1 MVRNGIDN
9 LARWRR
15 RLTGKRLG
23 LVTNPSG
30 VTRQLTA
37 SLDRLAENFQLVRLF
52 GPEHGVRGDLQAG
65 AAVSDY
71 RDPRWNIPVVSTYGR
86 PLEAEHLDGLDAML
100 IDLQDIGVRYF
111 TYIHTLHDLM
121 RDCARNAL
129 PLIVLDRINPLGGEL
144 LEGTRL
150 NPHFASFVGRHPIP
164 VRHGLTI
171 GEYALFLNDNAR
183 IGCPLSVI
191 PCAGWQRRQ
200 LFEETGL
207 HWVNPSPNMP
217 SPRTAAIFCGT
228 CLIEGTDLSE
238 GRGTT
243 TPFEV
248 IGAPGLDGTLLAERM
263 HRRRLPGVCLRPCS
277 FTPQF
282 SKHQGRLCGG
292 VHIHLTDRRR
302 FNGFAFG
309 LHLLETL
316 RDMRP
321 DLVMNPHL
329 DKLLGSGDFRL
340 GRASA
345 ATLCRQARRDCRQF
359 AEQSRPYRLY
369 A

>member
-9 LARWRR
+9 LARFRR
-15 RLTGKRLG
+15 RLAGKRLG

-30 VTRQLTA
+30 VTRQLTP
-37 SLDRLAENFQLVRLF
+37 SLDRLAERFHLVRLF

-65 AAVSDY
+65 ADVPDY
-71 RDPRWNIPVVSTYGR
+71 RDPRWNIPVISTYGR
-86 PLEAEHLDGLDAML
+86 PLEAAQIDGLDAML
-100 IDLQDIGVRYF
+100 LDLQDIGVRYF

-121 RDCARNAL
+121 RDCARHGL
-129 PLIVLDRINPLGGEL
+129 PLIVLDRINPLGGET
-144 LEGTRL
+144 LEGTLLDQR
-150 NPHFASFVGRHPIP
+150 FASFVGRHPIP

-171 GEYALFLNDNAR
+171 GEYALYLNDSAS
-183 IGCPLSVI
+183 IGCDLTII

-217 SPRTAAIFCGT
+217 SARTAAIFCGT

-248 IGAPGLDGTLLAERM
+248 IGAPALDGDALAERM
-263 HRRRLPGVCLRPCS
+263 RQRRLPGVCLRPCC

-282 SKHQGRLCGG
+282 SKHQGRLCSG
-292 VHIHLTDRRR
+292 VHIHLTDPRR

-309 LHLLETL
+309 LNLLETL
-316 RDMRP
+316 REMLP
-321 DLVMNPHL
+321 ALAMTPFL
-329 DKLLGSGDFRL
+329 DKLLGGDDFRM
-340 GRASA
+340 GRISA
-345 ATLCRQARRDCRQF
+345 TALCRQARHDCRHF
-359 AEQSRPYRLY
+359 AETSRPYQLY